1 VRLNAAAAELAP
13 EPRAARISSAS
24 SAVSVFTPESV
35 RSGPSGAAHTGIEP
49 AQPPSLD
56 LSSQLAAQR
65 RRRVGWML
73 AAALLLLAIALLS
86 LGLGSGPLTPTR
98 LLQGSAA
105 GLGLAPAP
113 WRFTDSEWL
122 VLVSLRLPRMAM
134 AIVTGAG
141 LAMAGVAMQGIT
153 RNPLVS
159 PYTLGVSPAAA
170 FGASL
175 AILFGLAQLPGWG
188 SVLTVLCAFAAATA
202 CAVVVLGLAAV
213 RSVSPVVLVLAG
225 VGLTY
230 LFGALTASV
239 QFVASEQQLAAIVH
253 WTFGSLNGRTWTEV
267 ALAGGAWSVAMPLI
281 LGHAAALN
289 ALAGGGDDVAR
300 TLGFAVARV
309 RATVTLAAVF
319 GAAAIVSFTGVI
331 GFVGLV
337 APHIA
342 RLTIG
347 GDHRWLLPFSALAGA
362 VLVLAA
368 DLIGRLAFAPVAVPV
383 GIVVA
388 FIGVPLF
395 LHLLLTRR
403 HEVGS

>member
-1 VRLNAAAAELAP
+1 VNTGVAAATTAP
-13 EPRAARISSAS
+13 HRA
-24 SAVSVFTPESV
+24 SAVTPAS
-35 RSGPSGAAHTGIEP
+35 AALRTET
-49 AQPPSLD
+49 AALQSA
-56 LSSQLAAQR
+56 LAAVQR
-65 RRRVGWML
+65 RR
-73 AAALLLLAIALLS
+73 AALVAVTALLLLGVALLS
-86 LGLGSGPLTPTR
+86 LGLGSGTLTPMR
-98 LLQGSAA
+98 LLQGWTAA
-105 GLGLAPAP
+105 LGLAPPA
-113 WRFTDSEWL
+113 WRFSESEWL
-122 VLVSLRLPRMAM
+122 VLASLRLPRTAM
-134 AIVTGAG
+134 ALVTGAG

-170 FGASL
+170 FGASI

-188 SVLTVLCAFAAATA
+188 GVLTVLCAFAAAA
-202 CAVVVLGLAAV
+202 LCAVVVLALAAV
-213 RSVSPVVLVLAG
+213 RGVSPLVLVLAG

-230 LFGALTASV
+230 LFAALTASV
-239 QFVASEQQLAAIVH
+239 QFIASEQQLAAIVH
-253 WTFGSLNGRTWTEV
+253 WTFGSLNGRTWNEV
-267 ALAGGAWSVAMPLI
+267 VLAGGAWLLVLPLL

-300 TLGFAVARV
+300 TLGFAVTRV

-319 GAAAIVSFTGVI
+319 SAAAIVSFTGVI

-342 RLTIG
+342 RLAIG

-362 VLVLAA
+362 LLVLLA
-368 DLIGRLAFAPVAVPV
+368 DSIGRLAFAPVVVPV

-403 HEVGS
+403 HEIGT

>member
-1 VRLNAAAAELAP
+1 MSGRVA
-13 EPRAARISSAS
+13 SATKA
-24 SAVSVFTPESV
+24 SALRT
-35 RSGPSGAAHTGIEP
+35 T
-49 AQPPSLD
+49 QPPVVLHASEN
-56 LSSQLAAQR
+56 R
-65 RRRVGWML
+65 
-73 AAALLLLAIALLS
+73 AAALGDVALPMALTAQRQRRLGLMALAAGLLLFVALLS
-86 LGLGSGPLTPTR
+86 LSLGSVTLTATR
-98 LLQGSAA
+98 LVQGWLAA
-105 GLGLAPAP
+105 LGLASDA
-113 WRFTDSEWL
+113 WRFTASEWL
-122 VLVSLRLPRMAM
+122 VLGSLRLPRTAM
-134 AIVTGAG
+134 ALVTGAG

-175 AILFGLAQLPGWG
+175 AILFGLSQLPGWG
-188 SVLTVLCAFAAATA
+188 GVLTVLCAFAAATV

-213 RSVSPVVLVLAG
+213 RGVSPVVLVLAG

-239 QFVASEQQLAAIVH
+239 QFIASEQQLAAIVH
-253 WTFGSLNGRTWTEV
+253 WTFGSLNGCTWHEV
-267 ALAGGAWSVAMPLI
+267 ALAGGAWLMVLPL
-281 LGHAAALN
+281 LLSNAAALN

-300 TLGFAVARV
+300 TLGFAVTRV

-319 GAAAIVSFTGVI
+319 SAAAIVSFTGVI

-337 APHIA
+337 APHMA
-342 RLTIG
+342 RLVIG

-362 VLVLAA
+362 LLVLLA
-368 DLIGRLAFAPVAVPV
+368 DLIGRLAFAPVVVPV

-403 HEVGS
+403 HEIGS

>member
-1 VRLNAAAAELAP
+1 MSADVRADVGADVRARMASIQPAPARSARAQATVTAPGPDRALPLSLAV
-13 EPRAARISSAS
+13 RQRQRWLLVALAS
-24 SAVSVFTPESV
+24 
-35 RSGPSGAAHTGIEP
+35 G
-49 AQPPSLD
+49 
-56 LSSQLAAQR
+56 
-65 RRRVGWML
+65 
-73 AAALLLLAIALLS
+73 LLLAVALLS
-86 LGLGSGPLTPTR
+86 LSLGSGTLTPAR
-98 LLQGSAA
+98 LAQGGLSLL
-105 GLGLAPAP
+105 GLGPET
-113 WRFTDSEWL
+113 WRLTDSEWL
-122 VLVSLRLPRMAM
+122 VLTSLRLPRTAM
-134 AIVTGAG
+134 ALVTGAG

-175 AILFGLAQLPGWG
+175 AILFGLAQWPGWG
-188 SVLTVLCAFAAATA
+188 GVLTVLCAFAAATA

-213 RSVSPVVLVLAG
+213 RGVSPVVLVLAG

-239 QFVASEQQLAAIVH
+239 QFIASEQQLAAIVH
-253 WTFGSLNGRTWTEV
+253 WTFGSLNGRTWSEV
-267 ALAGGAWSVAMPLI
+267 ALAGGAWLLALPL
-281 LGHAAALN
+281 LLRHAAALN

-300 TLGFAVARV
+300 TLGFAVTRV

-319 GAAAIVSFTGVI
+319 SAAAIVSFTGVI

-342 RLTIG
+342 RLAIG
-347 GDHRWLLPFSALAGA
+347 GDHRWLLPFAALAGA
-362 VLVLAA
+362 LLVLTA
-368 DLIGRLAFAPVAVPV
+368 DLIGRLAFAPVVVPV

-403 HEVGS
+403 HEIGS